1 MLGHGNRVGRAAEG
15 DEIVTSPSDA
25 GGVSA
30 VRSPAVARV
39 LIDGAEHKA
48 PTAEVINP
56 ARVSEIVGD
65 YALGAA
71 RHVDLAVRAA
81 AAAFPAW
88 SALPAAARGEQ
99 LLRAADEM
107 AGHVP
112 GWAETLTREVG
123 KVLPESRGDAAGAV
137 SLTRYFASLAAE
149 VDAERPVELPLAGR
163 GVLRYVP
170 SGPVG
175 VISPWNTPIYL
186 TFLAVAPALIAGDT
200 VVAKPP
206 EDAPLAVTAAL
217 SVLARALPPGVVNI
231 VPGRGDEAGAALA
244 AHPAV
249 RKILFTG
256 SVETGKRVLRAAAD
270 TVKNVGLELGGNDA
284 ALVLRDAAIGPDLIR
299 ELIAG
304 VFGMSGQVCYGVKRI
319 YVDASRLAEFT
330 GAFTEMAAR
339 IVVGDGLDPR
349 STIGPVTTRAGYEE
363 VLSLRAASEI
373 AGAQVHVV
381 GTRLDPAGWEDG
393 YFVRPTVVTGLAP
406 DAPLVTAEQ
415 FGPVIPIL
423 PFADED
429 EAVRLANDTEFGL
442 GASVWSADT
451 ERAWRLARRIQAGS
465 VFVNVHRVGA
475 SPMSLPFG
483 GFKQSGVGR
492 NHGLESVLACMEQ
505 QAVVEFDDPAALPGT
520 DHWRAHLG

>member
-1 MLGHGNRVGRAAEG
+1 
-15 DEIVTSPSDA
+15 VTSLSGA
-25 GGVSA
+25 GMSVVSRP
-30 VRSPAVARV
+30 VVARV
-39 LIDGAEHKA
+39 LINGEELEA
-48 PTAEVINP
+48 PTAPVINP
-56 ARVSEIVGD
+56 ARVSEVVGSH
-65 YALGAA
+65 ALGTA
-71 RHVDLAVRAA
+71 RQVDLAVRAA

-99 LLRAADEM
+99 LLRAAEEM

-112 GWAETLTREVG
+112 GWAQTLTREVG
-123 KVLPESRGDAAGAV
+123 KVLPEARADATGAV

-149 VDAERPVELPLAGR
+149 VDAERPVDLPIAGR

-170 SGPVG
+170 AGPAG
-175 VISPWNTPIYL
+175 IITPWNTPVYL

-200 VVAKPP
+200 VVVKPA

-231 VPGRGDEAGAALA
+231 VPGRGGEAGAALA

-249 RKILFTG
+249 RKVLFTG
-256 SVETGKRVLRAAAD
+256 SAETGKRVLRAAAD
-270 TVKNVGLELGGNDA
+270 SVKNVGMELGGNDA

-304 VFGMSGQVCYGVKRI
+304 VFGLSGQVCYGVKRI
-319 YVDASRLAEFT
+319 YVDAGRLAEFT

-349 STIGPVTTRAGYEE
+349 STIGPLTTRAGYDK
-363 VLSLRAASEI
+363 VLSLRAASEA
-373 AGAQVHVV
+373 AGAQVNVV
-381 GTRLDPAGWEDG
+381 GTALDPAGWEEG
-393 YFVRPTVVTGLAP
+393 HFVLPTVVTGLAP
-406 DAPLVTAEQ
+406 DASLVTAEQ

-429 EAVRLANDTEFGL
+429 EAVALANDTEFGL
-442 GASVWSADT
+442 GASVWSTDT

-505 QAVVEFDDPAALPGT
+505 QAVVEFNDPAALPGT
-520 DHWRAHLG
+520 DHWRSHLG

>member
-1 MLGHGNRVGRAAEG
+1 MSRL
-15 DEIVTSPSDA
+15 SDSSGISVA
-25 GGVSA
+25 S
-30 VRSPAVARV
+30 RPAVARI
-39 LIDGAEHKA
+39 LIDGEDLDA
-48 PTAEVINP
+48 PTAPVINP
-56 ARVSEIVGD
+56 ARVTEVVGN
-65 YALGAA
+65 YTLGTAH
-71 RHVDLAVRAA
+71 HVDLAVRAA

-99 LLRAADEM
+99 LLRAAEEM
-107 AGHVP
+107 AEHVP

-149 VDAERPVELPLAGR
+149 VDAERPVPLPLAGR
-163 GVLRYVP
+163 GVLRHVP
-170 SGPVG
+170 AGPCG

-200 VVAKPP
+200 VVVKPP

-231 VPGRGDEAGAALA
+231 VPGRGGEAGAALA
-244 AHPAV
+244 EHPAV

-270 TVKNVGLELGGNDA
+270 TVKNVGMELGGNDA
-284 ALVLRDAAIGPDLIR
+284 ALVLRDAEIGPHLIR
-299 ELIAG
+299 ELTAG
-304 VFGMSGQVCYGVKRI
+304 VFGLSGQVCYGVKRI
-319 YVDASRLAEFT
+319 YVDAGRLAEFT
-330 GAFTEMAAR
+330 GAFTEMASR

-349 STIGPVTTRAGYEE
+349 STIGPVTTRATCDK
-363 VLSLRAASEI
+363 VLALRAASEA

-381 GTRLDPAGWEDG
+381 GTKLDPAGWEDG
-393 YFVRPTVVTGLAP
+393 YFILPTVVTGLAP

-423 PFADED
+423 PFTDEE
-429 EAVRLANDTEFGL
+429 EAVRLANGTEFGL
-442 GASVWSADT
+442 GASVWSADA
-451 ERAWRLARRIQAGS
+451 ERAWRLARRIEAGS

-505 QAVVEFDDPAALPGT
+505 QAVVEFDDPAAIPGT
-520 DHWRAHLG
+520 DHWSTHLD

>member
-1 MLGHGNRVGRAAEG
+1 VTRQSEG
-15 DEIVTSPSDA
+15 V
-25 GGVSA
+25 GVS
-30 VRSPAVARV
+30 VVSRPAVARV
-39 LIDGAEHKA
+39 LIDGEDLDT
-48 PTAEVINP
+48 PTAPVINP
-56 ARVSEIVGD
+56 ARVTEVVGS
-65 YALGAA
+65 YALGTA
-71 RHVDLAVRAA
+71 RHVDLAARAA

-99 LLRAADEM
+99 LLRAAQEM

-112 GWAETLTREVG
+112 GWAQTLTREVG
-123 KVLPESRGDAAGAV
+123 KVLPESSGDAAGAV

-149 VDAERPVELPLAGR
+149 VDAERPVQLPLAGR
-163 GVLRYVP
+163 GVLRHVP
-170 SGPVG
+170 SGPAG
-175 VISPWNTPIYL
+175 IISPWNTPIYL

-200 VVAKPP
+200 VVVKPP
-206 EDAPLAVTAAL
+206 EDAPLAATSAL

-231 VPGRGDEAGAALA
+231 VPGRGGEAGAALA

-270 TVKNVGLELGGNDA
+270 TVKNVGMELGGNDA
-284 ALVLRDAAIGPDLIR
+284 ALVLRDAPIGPQLIR
-299 ELIAG
+299 ELTAG
-304 VFGMSGQVCYGVKRI
+304 VFGLSGQVCYGVKRI
-319 YVDASRLAEFT
+319 YVDAGRLAEFT
-330 GAFTEMAAR
+330 AAFTEMASR

-349 STIGPVTTRAGYEE
+349 STIGPVATRAGYDK
-363 VLSLRAASEI
+363 VLALRAASEA
-373 AGAQVHVV
+373 AGAQVRVV
-381 GTRLDPAGWEDG
+381 GTKLDPEGWEEG
-393 YFVRPTVVTGLAP
+393 YFVLPTVVTGLAA

-415 FGPVIPIL
+415 FGPIIPIL

-451 ERAWRLARRIQAGS
+451 ERAWRLARRIDAGS

-483 GFKQSGVGR
+483 GFKRSGVGR
-492 NHGLESVLACMEQ
+492 NHGLESVFACMEQ
-505 QAVVEFDDPAALPGT
+505 QAVVEFDDPGAIPGT
-520 DHWRAHLG
+520 DHWNAHLG